1 MTYFIQNSNG
11 GLKMY
16 NYVIVGAGFAG
27 CVLAERIA
35 NELNKKVLIIE
46 KRNHIGG
53 NAYDCYNEDG
63 ILVHKYGPHIF
74 HTNNKEVWDYLSKFT
89 EWYHYQHRVL
99 AYVDGQTVPMP
110 INLDTINK
118 LYNTNFTPDELNKFF
133 EKVRDKKEEILNSE
147 DMVISKVGKD
157 LYEKFFKGYT
167 KKQWDLYPYELEPEV
182 TARIPIR
189 TNRDDRYFT
198 DKYQGMPKYGYIKMF
213 ENMLNNKNIHIMLN
227 TDYKEV
233 IDSIEYEKLI
243 YTGPID
249 YYFDYKYGKLPYR
262 SLNFEF
268 ETLDCEKYQEVGTVN
283 YPNDYDFTRITE
295 FKHLTGQKHYKTT
308 IVREYSSAEGEPY
321 YPIPQKKNIE
331 QYKLYEEEANKLN
344 NVFFIGRLANYKYYN
359 MDKVVEEAL
368 TLFEKIKLRG

>member
-74 HTNNKEVWDYLSKFT
+74 HTNNKIVWDYLSQFT

-133 EKVRDKKEEILNSE
+133 EKVRDKKEDILNSE

>member
-1 MTYFIQNSNG
+1 
-11 GLKMY
+11 MY

>member
-1 MTYFIQNSNG
+1 
-11 GLKMY
+11 MY

-63 ILVHKYGPHIF
+63 ILIHKYGPHIF

-243 YTGPID
+243 YT
-249 YYFDYKYGKLPYR
+249 
-262 SLNFEF
+262 
-268 ETLDCEKYQEVGTVN
+268 V
-283 YPNDYDFTRITE
+283 
-295 FKHLTGQKHYKTT
+295 
-308 IVREYSSAEGEPY
+308 
-321 YPIPQKKNIE
+321 
-331 QYKLYEEEANKLN
+331 
-344 NVFFIGRLANYKYYN
+344 
-359 MDKVVEEAL
+359 
-368 TLFEKIKLRG
+368 

>member
-74 HTNNKEVWDYLSKFT
+74 HTNNKIVWDYLSQFT

-133 EKVRDKKEEILNSE
+133 EKVRDKKEDILNSE

-182 TARIPIR
+182 TARVPIR

-368 TLFEKIKLRG
+368 NLFILLS